1 MQINKQLIAILIL
14 ASLLFSA
21 VGAALF
27 FYKKNIQT
35 QKDKSELITIYIAK
49 EDIPKDTLLTIEHLS
64 QTKIAKQF
72 ILNDPLVK
80 EEIIGKYTNEKIYT
94 HEIFLK
100 QKLDTEIKKE
110 EKKIFDF
117 EKSAYNMKF
126 ELFRNPNYSIKQGEY
141 INIISVFPE
150 EDTDKKGRY
159 LDFDVQYVASNIKVL
174 GFIRDGRY
182 ESETI
187 TKHKIEKI
195 ENKVPVEKIVE
206 VKADELIVDIDLDI
220 LLELIK
226 NYNKGTQLWM
236 VKTKYKIESAEDI
249 KEDIKKEIKEDIKEE
264 IKIIRN
270 EEKIEKAAP
279 LKYKYQMYQT
289 EKTTITKSAV
299 IDYSNDENNEKSI
312 TRNIDIVM
320 DSNKICSQIKDK
332 FIVGLPIG
340 FNIRSNPS
348 KTSKEKSILK
358 RNTIIPYLNKQGDW
372 YKTCD
377 QKYVHIS
384 VVKEID
390 SSFVKEKLGKYE

>member
-35 QKDKSELITIYIAK
+35 QKDKSELVTVYIAK

-64 QTKIAKQF
+64 QTKIAKQY
-72 ILNDPLVK
+72 ILNDPLIK

-110 EKKIFDF
+110 EKKILDF
-117 EKSAYNMKF
+117 EKNAYNMKF

-141 INIISVFPE
+141 VNIISVFPE
-150 EDTDKKGRY
+150 GDVDNKGRY
-159 LDFDVQYVASNIKVL
+159 LDFDVQYVASNIKIL

-195 ENKVPVEKIVE
+195 ENKKTIEKTVE
-206 VKADELIVDIDLDI
+206 VKADELMIDIDLDV

-236 VKTKYKIESAEDI
+236 VKTKYKIESN
-249 KEDIKKEIKEDIKEE
+249 EDIKEE
-264 IKIIRN
+264 IKVTKKDEKV
-270 EEKIEKAAP
+270 EEKKIEVETKIAPLP

-289 EKTTITKSAV
+289 EKTIVTKSAV
-299 IDYSNDENNEKSI
+299 IDYSNDKDNEKSI
-312 TRNIDIVM
+312 TRNIEIVM
-320 DSNKICSQIKDK
+320 DSNKLCSQIKDK
-332 FIVGLPIG
+332 FIVGLPTG
-340 FNIRSNPS
+340 FYIRSNPS
-348 KTSKEKSILK
+348 KNSKERSILK
-358 RNTIIPYLNKQGDW
+358 KNTIIPYLDKQGEW

-377 QKYVHIS
+377 QKYIHTS